1 MTDLRSVLQD
11 YLTIRRRLGFELKD
25 AGRLLE
31 DYVRFLERAG
41 TEHVTTE
48 LALAWAKL
56 PVDAHPQWWRRR
68 LGYARGFAR
77 YLSTIDPDTEVPSK
91 DLLPAH
97 LPRVAP
103 YLYSQAEIAALMAAA
118 RELTPPLRAVTCE
131 TLIGLMAVTGL
142 RIGEALGL
150 DRADV
155 DLDDGALHVRHA
167 KQHKQREVPLH
178 NSTTWALREYSRV
191 RDRHCRKPRTPA
203 FFVSAQGSRLSYG
216 AFIAIFVKLIRTAGL
231 EGRGERVRPRPHD
244 LRHTLAV
251 RTLLDWHQAGENV
264 DARMPL
270 LSTFL
275 GHVHPSDTYWYL
287 QAAPELLA
295 LVGQRLDRP
304 GRELS

>member
-1 MTDLRSVLQD
+1 MTDLRSALHD
-11 YLTIRRRLGFELKD
+11 YLTIRRQLGYELKD
-25 AGRLLE
+25 AGQLLE
-31 DYVRFLERAG
+31 DYVGFMEHAG
-41 TEHVTTE
+41 ARRITIE

-56 PVDAHPQWWRRR
+56 PVDAHPHRWRRR
-68 LGYARGFAR
+68 LGYVRGLAR
-77 YLSTIDPDTEVPSK
+77 YVSTIDPATEVPSK
-91 DLLPAH
+91 DLLPAPR
-97 LPRVAP
+97 PRVSP

-118 RELTPPLRAVTCE
+118 RELTPPLRAATYE

-150 DRADV
+150 DRPDV

-167 KQHKQREVPLH
+167 KQAKQREVPLH
-178 NSTTWALREYSRV
+178 ESTTRALLEYSRV
-191 RDRHCRKPRTPA
+191 RDRRWPEPHTRA
-203 FFVSAQGSRLSYG
+203 FFVSTNGVRLTACAVHG
-216 AFIAIFVKLIRTAGL
+216 VFPKLIRRVGL
-231 EGRGERVRPRPHD
+231 EGHGERVRPRPHD
-244 LRHTLAV
+244 LRHTFAV
-251 RTLLDWHQAGENV
+251 RTLLDWTRAGENV

-295 LVGQRLDRP
+295 LISQRLDQP